1 MKGYGSICKP
11 LTQLLKKDAFGWN
24 SEATTAFTL
33 LKELMTTPPVLSLPD
48 LDKLFVVETDVSMV
62 GVGAILMQKGHPIAY
77 INKALGLKQQVMSIY
92 EKEMLAIMHAVH
104 KWRHYI
110 WGKHFK
116 IRTDHVSLK
125 YLLDQK
131 IITPMQHQW
140 LVKLIGYDYEIE
152 YRRGKENV
160 AAYALSR
167 PASHEIFTM
176 VVSSVSSNI
185 MEAITNSWQGDPYL
199 LSIIHDL

>member
-1 MKGYGSICKP
+1 
-11 LTQLLKKDAFGWN
+11 
-24 SEATTAFTL
+24 
-33 LKELMTTPPVLSLPD
+33 
-48 LDKLFVVETDVSMV
+48 
-62 GVGAILMQKGHPIAY
+62 MQKGHPIAY

-104 KWRHYI
+104 KWRHYL